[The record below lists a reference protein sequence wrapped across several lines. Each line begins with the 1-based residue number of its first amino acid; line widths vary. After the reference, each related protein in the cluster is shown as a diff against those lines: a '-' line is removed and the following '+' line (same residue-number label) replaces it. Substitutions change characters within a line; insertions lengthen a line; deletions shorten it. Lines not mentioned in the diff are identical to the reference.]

1 MYPPNSPLEAFL
13 TNKENKKFMK
23 GLNKAIEDTQMWA
36 LELWDMKEKVDL
48 DNDEEARLKFKE
60 IVGESESEEEV
71 DDDEVKIV
79 KPDKPIFAL
88 TADEAAVF
96 FGALLKNLYEI
107 EGIKEYKLWAKK
119 VNGETMKTATK
130 LDHYDK
136 KAEEILPRDSYIGRG
151 SGGPNIGN
159 KIKLVSAYL
168 LSQFNIDHNSHART
182 IPSNYR
188 TVDIDFENYDDLITN
203 PKNKRRPIKSRAE
216 KAKKRQL
223 EKASEE
229 ENSDE
234 ETSKTKKARTN
245 ETPRPSTPYRP
256 STLARQSSRPAP
268 SSSNLLDLLRS
279 ENEVSPGTPIVDTND
294 ESSEDESNEDINVV
308 KPGNVI
314 KAHQGM
320 ITTVDIFDV
329 EVCPVNKLYR
339 ASISDG
345 EKRSNKVIFNAKLDK
360 RIEEELVGEG
370 RVSTVRL
377 EIIEILQDV
386 LVGIMDYTKLGEG
399 PTHVD
404 SSFVGDTFYKS
415 LRPRGCYT
423 PSRMKKKQLFK

>member
-1 MYPPNSPLEAFL
+1 
-13 TNKENKKFMK
+13 MK

-71 DDDEVKIV
+71 DDNEVKVV
-79 KPDKPIFAL
+79 KPEKPIFSL
-88 TADEAAVF
+88 TADEVAVF
-96 FGALLKNLYEI
+96 FGSLLKNLNEI

-119 VNGETMKTATK
+119 VNGETVKTATK
-130 LDHYDK
+130 LEYYDE
-136 KAEEILPRDSYIGRG
+136 KAEEILARDSYIGRG
-151 SGGPNIGN
+151 SGGANIGN
-159 KIKLVSAYL
+159 KIKLVCAYL
-168 LSQFNIDHNSHART
+168 LKQVNIDHNSHART

-188 TVDIDFENYDDLITN
+188 TVEIDFENFGDMITN
-203 PKNKRRPIKSRAE
+203 PRNKRRPNKSRAE
-216 KAKKRQL
+216 KAKKRML
-223 EKASEE
+223 ENVSDE

-234 ETSKTKKARTN
+234 DTPLAKKARTIA
-245 ETPRPSTPYRP
+245 TPRPSTTVRP
-256 STLARQSSRPAP
+256 STPAP
-268 SSSNLLDLLRS
+268 SSNLLEMLRRD
-279 ENEVSPGTPIVDTND
+279 NEVSPGTPMVDVDNET
-294 ESSEDESNEDINVV
+294 SEDESNDDRLVYKDINVV

-314 KAHQGM
+314 KAHQGL
-320 ITTVDIFDV
+320 ITTVDVFDV

-345 EKRSNKVIFNAKLDK
+345 EKRSNKVIFNAKLNK

-370 RVSTVRL
+370 RVSTVKL
-377 EIIEILQDV
+377 EIVEIIQDV
-386 LVGIMDYTKLGEG
+386 LVGVMEYTKLGEG
-399 PTHVD
+399 PPHVD
-404 SSFVGDTFYKS
+404 SAFVGDAFYKS

>member
-1 MYPPNSPLEAFL
+1 MIIGITRGVGIFLGTMFMEYVNALQRVETIFFENESTNTQRLKIIILLISFVFRMSYLSQARFSVQYDIGCLLTMSAYSWDWKEFDPKIGQADKRERDGIVSKGVKFVKKNLNELGLSSYAAVPVVDRTSTIKEIVHVYPPNSPLEAFL
-13 TNKENKKFMK
+13 TSKENKKFMK

-88 TADEAAVF
+88 TADEVAVF
-96 FGALLKNLYEI
+96 FDTLLKNLYEI

-159 KIKLVSAYL
+159 MIKLVSAYF
-168 LSQFNIDHNSHART
+168 LSQFNINHNSHART

-234 ETSKTKKARTN
+234 ETSKTKKGRPN
-245 ETPRPSTPYRP
+245 ETSRPSTPYRP
-256 STLARQSSRPAP
+256 STLARQSSFF
-268 SSSNLLDLLRS
+268 
-279 ENEVSPGTPIVDTND
+279 I
-294 ESSEDESNEDINVV
+294 
-308 KPGNVI
+308 
-314 KAHQGM
+314 
-320 ITTVDIFDV
+320 
-329 EVCPVNKLYR
+329 
-339 ASISDG
+339 
-345 EKRSNKVIFNAKLDK
+345 
-360 RIEEELVGEG
+360 
-370 RVSTVRL
+370 
-377 EIIEILQDV
+377 
-386 LVGIMDYTKLGEG
+386 
-399 PTHVD
+399 
-404 SSFVGDTFYKS
+404 
-415 LRPRGCYT
+415 
-423 PSRMKKKQLFK
+423 